1 MPVKKWLDE
10 QWLDEVFSG
19 RVQDYERNGD
29 LRLVCRADS
38 NQLHSMP
45 SRCSQAEWVIVGV
58 PLAQSDLRRM
68 LGRHKTMT
76 AFEVTFEALLFS
88 LRSGVGVLTRADV
101 RARLAQFDEA
111 QVVEAAKRVQRQKF
125 AAQWTDD
132 EVTQLIAA
140 WKRQ

>member
-1 MPVKKWLDE
+1 
-10 QWLDEVFSG
+10 
-19 RVQDYERNGD
+19 
-29 LRLVCRADS
+29 
-38 NQLHSMP
+38 
-45 SRCSQAEWVIVGV
+45 
-58 PLAQSDLRRM
+58 
-68 LGRHKTMT
+68 MT